1 MAVRSLGTKVA
12 AVALLIVVGGGLAS
26 GCSGQGPNVSCTLT
40 TCTVTFDRGVDAKA
54 SVLGIDV
61 KLVSVDGNQ
70 VTVDVGGNRLDLPIG
85 GSPQASGGG
94 LNVSVQSVTADK
106 VVVQISRS

>member
-1 MAVRSLGTKVA
+1 MTVRSLGTKVA

-26 GCSGQGPNVSCTLT
+26 GCSSQGPAVSCTLK

-61 KLVSVDGNQ
+61 KVVSVDGNQ
-70 VTVDVGGNRLDLPIG
+70 VTVDVGGNRLALPIG
-85 GSPQASGGG
+85 GSPQAGGGG
-94 LNVSVQSVTADK
+94 LNVSVRSVTADK
-106 VVVQISRS
+106 VVLQVSKN